1 VSPQLA
7 LNYAIFD
14 DFLMQFSVKEFRSK
28 FDFPIF
34 IGLTPIQK
42 TGQTWSNDFG
52 GNEDRLKTLRER
64 EKNRDRKL
72 NS

>member
-1 VSPQLA
+1 MLFFT
-7 LNYAIFD
+7 IFKIP
-14 DFLMQFSVKEFRSK
+14 FTVKEFRSK

-64 EKNRDRKL
+64 EKSRDRKL